1 MALTTV
7 GRRSGARRTTPVTAF
22 ACAGKL
28 AAAGMNLGSER
39 SPAWSHNLQADPH
52 AWITLGG
59 GTVAVIARLASGTEH
74 EELWARWTELQPSA
88 TAFAQLANRAIP
100 IFVFEERGAA
110 PMPGTPAR
118 DQSSSE
124 SLT

>member
-1 MALTTV
+1 M
-7 GRRSGARRTTPVTAF
+7 S
-22 ACAGKL
+22 
-28 AAAGMNLGSER
+28 AAALADDGRIVDL
-39 SPAWSHNLQADPH
+39 LQ
-52 AWITLGG
+52 
-59 GTVAVIARLASGTEH
+59 
-74 EELWARWTELQPSA
+74 
-88 TAFAQLANRAIP
+88 AFAQLANRAIS